1 MGILD
6 IFKKLASRNS
16 DKNGADSLPLL
27 DSLERDAKKSDIVWV
42 QYFNIKLGLDLG
54 GIIEV
59 MEAFSDSA
67 TLMKHFCLLLEND
80 MAASRRGS
88 CTSERQNSVT
98 RILSQFDKKEQGLL
112 STYWDFFGEACARIC
127 SKPKF
132 VEWIHEP
139 KNFTAMPDIFTYEI
153 LKLACKITGK

>member
-59 MEAFSDSA
+59 MEAFP
-67 TLMKHFCLLLEND
+67 TPLH
-80 MAASRRGS
+80 
-88 CTSERQNSVT
+88 
-98 RILSQFDKKEQGLL
+98 
-112 STYWDFFGEACARIC
+112 
-127 SKPKF
+127 
-132 VEWIHEP
+132 
-139 KNFTAMPDIFTYEI
+139 
-153 LKLACKITGK
+153 